1 MVKKNVSLVHI
12 HNKLLKFRKI
22 KCNEL
27 CGIQRFSCKCPCS
40 QFILI
45 YKEKEIG
52 MSDFIFLNGE
62 LSVTESRESRA
73 TLYSTYL
80 HYVLQ
85 DHYSVMYD

>member
-52 MSDFIFLNGE
+52 MSDLIFLNGE
-62 LSVTESRESRA
+62 TFGDGIQGITCHVVFYLSSLRTSGSLFSDV
-73 TLYSTYL
+73 
-80 HYVLQ
+80 
-85 DHYSVMYD
+85 